1 MRTGS
6 SEILRRHQCIAVHWN
21 GDSLNLFDPLTIS
34 SSSPPMINL
43 LSQKHDRVTC
53 ATKQIRRDSK
63 DTDATKGLVFTT
75 WHFWRV
81 WYYTKSNS
89 VYQSIHAYVHLSDTL
104 LYCHW
109 VTMSCFHN
117 SLTVLVVLIKSLARS
132 SISCTSYVKFVGE
145 ADQNLIY
152 IWNSL

>member
-1 MRTGS
+1 MTCRFSVVFTNAASFSVFSVCLTSPVQWELGRPR
-6 SEILRRHQCIAVHWN
+6 LRRHQCIAVHWN

-109 VTMSCFHN
+109 VYAHCHYELFS
-117 SLTVLVVLIKSLARS
+117 
-132 SISCTSYVKFVGE
+132 
-145 ADQNLIY
+145 
-152 IWNSL
+152 